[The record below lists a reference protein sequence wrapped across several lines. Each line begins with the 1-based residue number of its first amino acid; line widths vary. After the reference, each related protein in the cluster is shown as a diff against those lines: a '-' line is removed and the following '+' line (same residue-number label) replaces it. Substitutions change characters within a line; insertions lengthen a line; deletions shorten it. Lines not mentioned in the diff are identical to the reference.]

1 MRLFTKIRKVV
12 TKQKRPSIPFPE
24 WNGLFCLLSDR
35 LTPLHRDSE
44 EKFLS
49 IGSCLQDFTVR
60 SRGLSEMSMSAS
72 SLTSGDE
79 IGASI
84 NGLRVQLDKM
94 TQYLDA
100 SEKESHNSIKKL
112 QHILGI
118 VEGFDRICDGFTQIA
133 HTLQFLSISILAESA
148 RLGNKEAG
156 FGIFSDSVKKLAKLI
171 NAKSIDILH
180 NSQSLTALVNDALSR
195 TRELLNLQH
204 GSAVN
209 MLRSA
214 QTSLESLT
222 GLNNKSADVSKR
234 IAARS
239 SEIYQNIGEVVT
251 SMQFH
256 DITRQEMEHVGKALE
271 DIRERLDGV
280 VQSNGRISDDRQ
292 REYAGWIG
300 EVSENQMTQLL
311 RTKCELVDA
320 VDCAIENLR
329 RISGN
334 VKTMVGETQE
344 LSGSTH
350 QSGSSLMSQVED
362 GITAVIQ
369 SLGENARRSREI
381 SASVGSAVNG
391 MTEFAKEIEEISEE
405 IKLIAFNAMVKAK
418 HTGQE
423 GATLGVLA
431 DGIQRLAVDARSH
444 TAVVLEKLRAIA
456 CEVEVFHASADDSG
470 TEAGGMVKTFEGLLS
485 SLHRINAEFANLLS
499 RITENGRALGDEIE
513 LLANQTMFHKE
524 TAWTIDNIT
533 EGLNEI
539 VNHSRSIAPFPMEYS
554 ECNNP
559 EIPTYS
565 CAADREQEE
574 EQLEKSQ
581 VTTGVKMDNGT
592 HVKDDNNKFGDG
604 VELF

>member
-1 MRLFTKIRKVV
+1 MKVIANI
-12 TKQKRPSIPFPE
+12 KRVISRQPRPFVP
-24 WNGLFCLLSDR
+24 FKDFSCLLSLLVDK

-60 SRGLSEMSMSAS
+60 SRGLSEMSMSAAR
-72 SLTSGDE
+72 LTSGDE

-100 SEKESHNSIKKL
+100 SEKDSRNGIKKL

-118 VEGFDRICDGFTQIA
+118 VEGFNRICDGFTQIA

-148 RLGNKEAG
+148 RFGNKEAG

-180 NSQSLTALVNDALSR
+180 NSQSLTALVNDALFR

-222 GLNNKSADVSKR
+222 GLNNKSAEVSKR

-256 DITRQEMEHVGKALE
+256 DITRQEMEHVGKAME
-271 DIRERLDGV
+271 DIRERLDDV
-280 VQSNGRISDDRQ
+280 VQSNGRISDNRQ
-292 REYAGWIG
+292 RAYAGWIG
-300 EVSENQMTQLL
+300 GVSENQRTQLL
-311 RTKCELVDA
+311 RTKGELVDA

-334 VKTMVGETQE
+334 VKTMIGETQD

-431 DGIQRLAVDARSH
+431 DWIQRLAVDARSY
-444 TAVVLEKLRAIA
+444 TAIVLEKLRAIA
-456 CEVEVFHASADDSG
+456 CEAEVFHASADDSG
-470 TEAGGMVKTFEGLLS
+470 AESGGMVKTFEGLLS
-485 SLHRINAEFANLLS
+485 SLHRINAEFAALLC
-499 RITENGRALGDEIE
+499 RITEDGRSLGDEIE

-524 TAWTIDNIT
+524 MAWTIDSIT
-533 EGLNEI
+533 AGLNEI
-539 VNHSRSIAPFPMEYS
+539 VNHSRSITPLSVEYS
-554 ECNNP
+554 ECSNP

-565 CAADREQEE
+565 CASDREQEE
-574 EQLEKSQ
+574 ERLEKSQ

-592 HVKDDNNKFGDG
+592 HIKDDNNKFGDG